1 MVDIRSEMNGPDK
14 TLQEQDRKLIH
25 ANKIRD
31 IQRKKQSAGKD
42 DSNILNTPKK

>member
-1 MVDIRSEMNGPDK
+1 MVDIRAESNGPDK

-31 IQRKKQSAGKD
+31 IQRKKQSAGKEGFP
-42 DSNILNTPKK
+42 II